1 MPRRLF
7 ARGAQGELVRGF
19 QGALL
24 QLGFA
29 IGSADGVFGRL
40 TENAVRAFQVA
51 AHLPVTGEVSDLTW
65 TTLTRSPVPKLQERC
80 ISVTA
85 VFEGHGFT
93 VVQGNFDGA
102 GMTWG
107 IIGFT
112 LKHGALGRIILRVQ
126 QEQPELLAGIFG
138 DDVHE
143 LLRNMRAPVVRR
155 LAWADGLSL
164 GTSKVRIAEPWGMKF
179 RHLGEQP
186 LVQRIQLELAD
197 HDYFQPALKTA
208 KRYQLETELGVAL
221 AFDIQVQNG
230 GISPK
235 TQAQINAALK
245 RKRATNEGQRRV
257 IIANAVADNAR
268 ARYREDVRRRKLA
281 FARGTGRVH
290 GIEVRIRD
298 WGLDEV
304 SAVLSP

>member
-7 ARGAQGELVRGF
+7 ARGAQGELVRKF

-40 TENAVRAFQVA
+40 TENAVRAFQA
-51 AHLPVTGEVSDLTW
+51 AAQLPVTGEVSDLTW

-102 GMTWG
+102 GLTWG

-112 LKHGALGRIILRVQ
+112 LKHGALGKIILRVH
-126 QEQPELLAGIFG
+126 QEHPELLAGIFG
-138 DDVHE
+138 DDVNE
-143 LLRNMRAPVVRR
+143 LLRNMRAPVDRR
-155 LAWADGLSL
+155 VAWADRLSL
-164 GTSKVRIAEPWGMKF
+164 GSSKIRIAEPWGMKF

-197 HDYFQPALKTA
+197 TEYFQPALKTA
-208 KRYQLETELGVAL
+208 TRYQLETELGVAL
-221 AFDIQVQNG
+221 VFDIQVQNG
-230 GISPK
+230 GISRK
-235 TQAQINAALK
+235 AQAQIAAALN
-245 RKRATNEGQRRV
+245 RRGVRTEGQRRV
-257 IIANAVADNAR
+257 IIGNAVADNAR
-268 ARYREDVRRRKLA
+268 RRYREDVRRRKLA
-281 FARGTGRVH
+281 FARGAGQVH
-290 GIEVRIRD
+290 GIEVRMRG
-298 WGLDEV
+298 WGLDELP
-304 SAVLSP
+304 AIL